1 MRKLMFI
8 VNPAAGKGSAKTL
21 LEPIHKRFEN
31 TEIEYKMIIS
41 QSKGQITA
49 LTMQAIRDGFNEIVA
64 IGGDG
69 TLTEMIQGICQSG
82 AQNIKAGILPCGTGN
97 DFSKV
102 LYNSQD
108 PLIILESI
116 ILGNTKNADL
126 FDCNGIK
133 CINICAMGIDGQI
146 VIDTEK
152 IKKVF
157 PGPVSYL
164 LSTLKSLMTYKARKV
179 EIQMD
184 QTKIQRRTLIVAIG
198 NGSYFGGGMKITPKA
213 EIDDG
218 LMDVCIV
225 NHVPKLKLMAMFP
238 SIFKGEH
245 LNIKEVEYY
254 NCSEVSVKSL
264 EKSLLLNV
272 DGNIVGTTPVK
283 VTLANEKI
291 CMFCD

>member
-1 MRKLMFI
+1 MRKLIFI
-8 VNPAAGKGSAKTL
+8 INPAAGKGSAKTL
-21 LEPIHKRFEN
+21 LEPIHKRLEN
-31 TEIEYKMIIS
+31 TDIEYKMIIS
-41 QSKGQITA
+41 QSKGQITT
-49 LTMQAIRDGFNEIVA
+49 LTMQAILDGYDEIVA
-64 IGGDG
+64 VGGDG
-69 TLTEMIQGICQSG
+69 TLTEMVQGICQSG
-82 AQNIKAGILPCGTGN
+82 TPNIKAGILPCGTGN
-97 DFSKV
+97 DFSKM
-102 LYNSQD
+102 LYASQD
-108 PLIILESI
+108 PLIILKSI

-126 FDCNGIK
+126 LDCNGLK

-198 NGSYFGGGMKITPKA
+198 NGRYFGGGMKITPKA

-254 NCSEVSVKSL
+254 KCSEVSVKSL

-283 VTLANEKI
+283 ITLANEKI
-291 CMFCD
+291 CLFCD

>member
-1 MRKLMFI
+1 MFI
-8 VNPAAGKGSAKTL
+8 INPAAGKGSAKTL
-21 LEPIHKRFEN
+21 LEPIHKRLEN
-31 TEIEYKMIIS
+31 SEVEYKLVIS
-41 QSKGQITA
+41 QFKGQIET
-49 LTMQAIRDGFNEIVA
+49 LTMQAIVDGYEEIIAV
-64 IGGDG
+64 GGDG
-69 TLTEMIQGICQSG
+69 TLTEMVQGICQSG
-82 AQNIKAGILPCGTGN
+82 STTIKAGILPCGTGN

-102 LYNSQD
+102 LYESQD
-108 PLIILESI
+108 PLINLESI
-116 ILGNTKNADL
+116 LLGNTKNADL
-126 FDCNGIK
+126 FDCNGVK

-152 IKKVF
+152 IKKLI

-164 LSTLKSLMTYKARKV
+164 LSTLKSLMTYRARKI
-179 EIQMD
+179 EIKMD
-184 QTKIQRRTLIVAIG
+184 ETIIQRRTLIVAVG
-198 NGSYFGGGMKITPKA
+198 NGNYFGGGMKITPKA

-254 NCSEVSVKSL
+254 KCSEVSVKSL

-283 VTLANEKI
+283 ITLAKEKI
-291 CMFCD
+291 RIFCD